1 MEKSCCGAIVR
12 RFVDRRVD
20 ILEDLKTLDSLKL
33 LKLVIKELLSHHSK
47 PDVLSHCMPIC
58 QLAIFVTFVLCKN
71 ICSCDRVIECLY
83 KQSDMVR
90 HYIPL
95 LLFVI

>member
-12 RFVDRRVD
+12 RFVNRRVD
-20 ILEDLKTLDSLKL
+20 ILEDLKTLDCLEL
-33 LKLVIKELLSHHSK
+33 PKLVIKELLSHHSK

-58 QLAIFVTFVLCKN
+58 QLAIFFTFVLTKN
-71 ICSCDRVIECLY
+71 ICSCDRVIESLY

-95 LLFVI
+95 LLFVK